1 MMKSFL
7 AGLVL
12 AIGLSGCALGPQKA
26 PEPEVQIVNK
36 FVPVPV
42 EMTDAVHPSPPPE
55 PVAYSKLT
63 CDAKEMTLMD
73 LIQKRTE
80 ELGIA
85 NARLMGIAD
94 WSKQQAV
101 IFTPKADATAAN

>member
-1 MMKSFL
+1 MKYLL
-7 AGLVL
+7 AAVVL
-12 AIGLSGCALGPQKA
+12 AIGLAGCATGPQKA
-26 PEPEVQIVNK
+26 PEPEVQVVNK

-42 EMTDAVHPSPPPE
+42 ELTEKVALSAPPE

-63 CDAKEMTLMD
+63 CDAKEQTLVD

-80 ELGIA
+80 ELGVA

-101 IFTPKADATAAN
+101 IYAPKSNPAAN

>member
-1 MMKSFL
+1 MKAFL

-12 AIGLSGCALGPQKA
+12 ATGLSGCALAPQKA
-26 PEPEVQIVNK
+26 VEPEVQIVNK

-42 EMTDAVHPSPPPE
+42 EMTEKVHPAAPPE
-55 PVAYSKLT
+55 PVVYSQLS
-63 CDAKEMTLMD
+63 CDAKELTLVA
-73 LIQKRTE
+73 LIQQRTE

-85 NARLMGIAD
+85 NARLLGIAD

-101 IFTPKADATAAN
+101 IYTPPTPASPQ